1 MGLRGPLAVPLVS
14 MWRPPPKPVRKRHC
28 ARCDQLFAP
37 KRHDAR
43 YCSGECRTAIY
54 RMRLADDAKVDD
66 RPIFTVSF
74 RAEQG
79 INGVR
84 AFKALRKF
92 ALQKYGLRAVTV
104 RQEQA
109 KDAAS

>member
-1 MGLRGPLAVPLVS
+1 MSALGQKRTFAV
-14 MWRPPPKPVRKRHC
+14 
-28 ARCDQLFAP
+28 
-37 KRHDAR
+37 
-43 YCSGECRTAIY
+43 
-54 RMRLADDAKVDD
+54 
-66 RPIFTVSF
+66 
-74 RAEQG
+74 G